1 MSKEFYDGHVV
12 LVDHP
17 LVQHKLSIL
26 RDKNTSC
33 MQFRQLVREVA
44 LFLGYEALSDL
55 DLQEVDIETP
65 IAPTVAHQV
74 AGKKLVVVPI
84 LRAGLGLVDG
94 ILDLMP
100 AARVGHLGMYRDEET
115 HEPVAYFDKMPADVS
130 NRRCIVVDPMLAT
143 GGSAS
148 MAIKY
153 LRKRGVVGTINL
165 VILVAVEEGINA
177 VLSCDDDVK
186 IFTAAIDD
194 GLNDTAYIV
203 PGLGDAGDR
212 IFGTK

>member
-1 MSKEFYDGHVV
+1 MSQQLYDGRVV
-12 LVDHP
+12 LIDHP

-55 DLQEVDIETP
+55 ELQEKEIETP
-65 IAPTVAHQV
+65 IAPTTAYQV

-115 HEPVAYFDKMPADVS
+115 HEPVAYFDKMPADVA

-153 LRKRGVVGTINL
+153 LRKRGVSGTINL
-165 VILVAVEEGINA
+165 VILVAVDEGINA
-177 VLSCDDDVK
+177 VLETDDDVK

-194 GLNDTAYIV
+194 GLNSAAYIV

>member
-1 MSKEFYDGHVV
+1 MIEINEHVT

-26 RDKNTSC
+26 RDKDTSC
-33 MQFRQLVREVA
+33 KQFRELVREIA
-44 LFLGYEALSDL
+44 LFLGYEALRDL
-55 DLQEVDIETP
+55 PLQDVEIETP
-65 IAPTVAHQV
+65 IAKMTAKEVS
-74 AGKKLVVVPI
+74 GKKLVVVPI

-100 AARVGHLGMYRDEET
+100 AARVGHLGMYRNEET
-115 HEPVAYFDKMPADVS
+115 HEPVAYFDKMPADVAD
-130 NRRCIVVDPMLAT
+130 RMVIVVDPMLAT

-148 MAIKY
+148 AAIKY
-153 LRKRGVVGTINL
+153 LRGRGVTGTIKL
-165 VILVAVEEGINA
+165 VILVAVQEGIDR
-177 VLSCDDDVK
+177 VLATDPDVH
-186 IFTAAIDD
+186 IYTAAIDE
-194 GLNDTAYIV
+194 GLNSAAYIV